1 MKVIARNASAEIEE
15 KKSRFIADV
24 AIVRSEKDAQDFIAS
39 VKKRYWD
46 CRHHCTAYVIGKNGE
61 ISRCTDDGE
70 PAGTA
75 GRPILE
81 LINSYELINVCIV
94 VSRYFGGT
102 LLGTGGLVR
111 AYGLAAKRG
120 IEEAGILEAQNG
132 KLIRVLTSY
141 DSAEK
146 IRRAH
151 LSYEADAEYG
161 EQVILTYYVPGSD
174 IESFAKTVTEVT
186 LGKAELNIERD
197 AVFALNNGKIV
208 ELSID

>member
-1 MKVIARNASAEIEE
+1 MKVISQNASAEIEE

-24 AIVRSEKDAQDFIAS
+24 AIVHSEKEAQDFITS

-46 CRHHCTAYVIGKNGE
+46 CKHHCTAYVIGKNGE
-61 ISRCTDDGE
+61 LSRCTDDGE

-81 LINSYELINVCIV
+81 LINSFNLINVCIV

-132 KLIRVLTSY
+132 KIVSISAPY

-146 IRRAH
+146 IRRAQ
-151 LSYEADAEYG
+151 LSYESDAEYG
-161 EQVILTYYVPGSD
+161 EQVKLTYYVPDSD
-174 IESFAKTVTEVT
+174 LELFAKTVTEVT
-186 LGKAELNIERD
+186 LGRSELNIERD